1 MSAISRRR
9 PAPLVGAWAV
19 LLPLAVVVAVIGLPT
34 IAASLD
40 ADALTLVS
48 PAAWV
53 LDGLTWTETHT
64 RALLLVTMPVLAVLV
79 LVVAVAI
86 ARRAR
91 RRGVDVAAPLLA
103 HGRQLKRWLP
113 RKVRQRH
120 REMGLR
126 PAYDYP
132 GVQLG
137 FAVAGGTPLRAKYE
151 DSVALIAG
159 PRRQKTRTIVV
170 PNILLAPGAC
180 LATSVRPDI
189 VDATIEHRSR
199 KGRVA
204 VFDPQGLAPSHE
216 AHRAWWNPLA
226 GVRSLEDA
234 NQLAEVLQV
243 ATYGV
248 DTGGKNAFFI
258 TNGRTVLRDYLF
270 AAAITGRHLPAVVEW
285 LNREDN
291 DEPAMLLREEHPSVA
306 NEVDAMQSLAKDT
319 RSGVFGHARGAVA
332 FLTPAMRAWVTPRD
346 DRAAFDPVAFA
357 AAPADTLYLLSEEDG
372 SAGPLVAALTKAVI
386 TAAETAAKQAGGVR
400 EVPMVLVLDEVANIC
415 RLPELPAK
423 YSTWGGRRIVPIAV
437 LQSEEQGQEVWGVAG
452 FDALWNAATVQ
463 VFAGGHA
470 SPKFLQNLA
479 NRIGD
484 YEYEEHSSTYH
495 DGKQSRTSSRHREM
509 IFDVADLDALDERR
523 MLVFGDG
530 ARPVLARMV
539 PVKSDWRLRLRLG
552 RARRA
557 HAKAGRAAATAA
569 RDEER
574 ARVQQQERARAA
586 EREREEAMIDG

>member
-1 MSAISRRR
+1 MSAISRTA
-9 PAPLVGAWAV
+9 PAALLGAWAV
-19 LLPLAVVVAVIGLPT
+19 LVPLALIVALLGLPT
-34 IAASLD
+34 LAATL
-40 ADALTLVS
+40 AAGTLTPVN
-48 PAAWV
+48 PAAW
-53 LDGLTWTETHT
+53 LFDGLTWDETHT
-64 RALLLVTMPVLAVLV
+64 RALLLIAVPVAVVLALV
-79 LVVAVAI
+79 LTVAVI
-86 ARRAR
+86 RRVR

-103 HGRQLKRWLP
+103 HGRQLKRLRP

-120 REMGLR
+120 RQMGLR
-126 PAYDYP
+126 PALDYP

-137 FAVAGGTPLRAKYE
+137 FAVAGGTPLRARYE
-151 DSVALIAG
+151 DSVAVIAG
-159 PRRQKTRTIVV
+159 PRRQKTRTIVI

-189 VDATIEHRSR
+189 IDATLEHRAR
-199 KGRVA
+199 KGHVS
-204 VFDPQGLAPSHE
+204 VFDPQGLAPAHE

-226 GVRSLEDA
+226 GVRTLEDA

-243 ATYGV
+243 ATYGAEH
-248 DTGGKNAFFI
+248 GGKNAYFI
-258 TNGRTVLRDYLF
+258 TNGRIVLRDYLY
-270 AAAITGRHLPAVVEW
+270 AAAAAGRHLPAVAEW

-291 DEPAMLLREEHPSVA
+291 DEPARLLREQHPTIA
-306 NEVDAMQSLAKDT
+306 AEIDAMQGLAKDT

-372 SAGPLVAALTKAVI
+372 SAGPLIAALTKAVT
-386 TAAETAAKQAGGVR
+386 TAAETAAKQAGGAR

-484 YEYEEHSSTYH
+484 YEYEEYSSTYQE
-495 DGKQSRTSSRHREM
+495 GRQSRTSSRHREL

-523 MLVFGDG
+523 MLVFADSV
-530 ARPVLARMV
+530 RPVLARMV
-539 PVKSDWRLRLRLG
+539 PVKNDWRLRLRMM

-557 HAKAGRAAATAA
+557 YAAATRAA
-569 RDEER
+569 SPAPER
-574 ARVQQQERARAA
+574 AR
-586 EREREEAMIDG
+586 EEVMTGG

>member
-9 PAPLVGAWAV
+9 AAPLVGAWAA
-19 LLPLAVVVAVIGLPT
+19 LLPLALVVAMVGLPT
-34 IAASLD
+34 IAASMD
-40 ADALTLVS
+40 ADDLVLVS

-53 LDGLTWTETHT
+53 LDGLTWSETHT
-64 RALLLVTMPVLAVLV
+64 RVLLAIFVPVLALLA

-86 ARRAR
+86 VRRVR
-91 RRGVDVAAPLLA
+91 RRSVDVAAPLLA
-103 HGRQLKRWLP
+103 HGRELKRWLP
-113 RKVRQRH
+113 HKVRQRH
-120 REMGLR
+120 RQMGLR
-126 PAYDYP
+126 PDYKYP

-137 FAVAGGTPLRAKYE
+137 FAVAGGTPLRARYE
-151 DSVALIAG
+151 DSIALIAG

-189 VDATIEHRSR
+189 IDATIDHRIRLGAVS
-199 KGRVA
+199 
-204 VFDPQGLAPSHE
+204 VFDPQGLAPAHE
-216 AHRAWWNPLA
+216 THRAWWNPLD
-226 GVRSLEDA
+226 GVHSLEDA
-234 NQLAEVLQV
+234 NLLAEVLQV
-243 ATYGV
+243 ATYGAE
-248 DTGGKNAFFI
+248 TGGKNAFFT

-270 AAAITGRHLPAVVEW
+270 AAALTGRHLPAVVDW

-291 DEPAMLLREEHPSVA
+291 DEPARLLRAEYPSIAEEIA
-306 NEVDAMQSLAKDT
+306 AMQSLAKDT

-332 FLTPAMRAWVTPRD
+332 FLTPAMRAWVTPRE

-357 AAPADTLYLLSEEDG
+357 AAPGDTLYLLSEEDG
-372 SAGPLVAALTKAVI
+372 SAGPLIAALTKAVV
-386 TAAETAAKQAGGVR
+386 TAAETAAKRAGGVR

-437 LQSEEQGQEVWGVAG
+437 LQSEEQGQEVWGSAG

-470 SPKFLQNLA
+470 SPRFLQNLC

-484 YEYEEHSSTYH
+484 YEYDEHSTTYQN
-495 DGKQSRTSSRHREM
+495 GQQSRTSSRHREF
-509 IFDVADLDALDERR
+509 IFDVADLDALDEQR
-523 MLVFGDG
+523 MFVFGDG

-539 PVKSDWRLRLRLG
+539 PVKGDWRLRLRLL

-557 HAKAGRAAATAA
+557 HAKAEREAAAIAQE
-569 RDEER
+569 RDRHQREER
-574 ARVQQQERARAA
+574 ARVDKRA
-586 EREREEAMIDG
+586 REEAMADG